1 MKVREA
7 LAILFDLSKEAN
19 KLRDKEPLQA
29 TRLGNQLRRLGG
41 IMGLL
46 QMEPETFLQGQ
57 LESLSTKE
65 IEHLITERQ
74 AARSRRDWA
83 MADQIR
89 DQLQARGIILEDT
102 AQGTSWRAM

>member
-1 MKVREA
+1 
-7 LAILFDLSKEAN
+7 LFDLSKEVN
-19 KLRDKEPLQA
+19 KLRDKEPTQA
-29 TRLGNQLRRLGG
+29 IQLGNQLRRLGG
-41 IMGLL
+41 IIGLL
-46 QMEPETFLQGQ
+46 QIEPEVFLRGQ
-57 LESLSTKE
+57 PEILSAEE
-65 IEHLITERQ
+65 IERLITERQ